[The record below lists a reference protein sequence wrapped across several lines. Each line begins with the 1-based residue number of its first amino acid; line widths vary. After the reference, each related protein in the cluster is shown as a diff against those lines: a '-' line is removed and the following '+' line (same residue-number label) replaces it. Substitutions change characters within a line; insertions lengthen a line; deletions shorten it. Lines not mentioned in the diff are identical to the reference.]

1 MKKDLSQ
8 YATQVAEL
16 DKIAG
21 LSPKTAPATATSA
34 VPVVL
39 TEEQSRLLEAVLS
52 IPPDAILGGDDE
64 SRMPIP
70 AARVIGR
77 VLRHRASG
85 LPVAVGLHMAQAWD
99 EKHNGNAV
107 REFNDAD
114 PAYAKGAPLAV
125 GSIFSMAKKAGWDG
139 GEAWPP
145 EPQPLMDVTEAE
157 PFPVDA
163 LPPRMKAAVLEVQAT
178 VQSPLAMVATCALS
192 ALSIAVQ
199 GFVNVKR
206 AERLEGP
213 VSLNTLV
220 FGDSGERK
228 SKTDEFFT
236 GPLRAWDAAQKAANQ
251 PHVDSYD
258 LAMDAWNSEREGITA
273 KIKELAKANKSA
285 EPEKERLMAMQKS
298 KPEMPRIPRLIY
310 GDVTAEELG
319 YALAK
324 RYPIAAVA
332 SAEGGRVFG
341 GHSMQGDAAMRSMAM
356 FNALWSGESIDSDR
370 RTTESWSVTGARC
383 AMNIQIQPH
392 TIREFNRASKGQA
405 RGTGLFARFL
415 IAWPES
421 TQGTRFF
428 CEPGAHLPALDFYN
442 AQIANLLAKSPDID
456 QFGNLHLQTMGFTP
470 EAKAVWVEY
479 YNTVEGQLG
488 SSGELF
494 DVRDVA
500 SKSAENM
507 ARIACLLHVF
517 EHGLG
522 GAIDVEATEAAAQL
536 AAWYLGESRRFFCE
550 LAVPEGQVDAM
561 RLDEWLLQRGE
572 PTTSTREAQR
582 MGPLRDKR
590 RMDAALTE
598 LAELGRVRLVKDGK
612 RKLIEVNPALLL
624 KGGN

>member
-8 YATQVAEL
+8 YATQLAEL

-21 LSPKTAPATATSA
+21 LSPATAPKTATSA
-34 VPVVL
+34 VPPEL
-39 TEEQSRLLEAVLS
+39 SDEQRKLLEAVLS
-52 IPPDAILGGDDE
+52 IPPDAILGGEDE

-77 VLRHRASG
+77 VLRHRKSA
-85 LPVAVGLHMAQAWD
+85 LPEAVGRYMAQAWD

-114 PAYAKGAPLAV
+114 PAYAKGEPLAI
-125 GSIFSMAKKAGWDG
+125 GSLFKLATEAGWDG

-145 EPQPLMDVTEAE
+145 EPQPLTRETEAE
-157 PFPVDA
+157 PFPIDA
-163 LPPRMKAAVLEVQAT
+163 LPPHMQAAVREVQAT
-178 VQSPLAMVATCALS
+178 VKSPLAMVATSALS

-199 GFVNVKR
+199 GLVNVKR
-206 AERLEGP
+206 GEKLEGP

-236 GPLRAWDAAQKAANQ
+236 GPLRAWDAAQKEANQ
-251 PHVDSYD
+251 PHVKSYD

-273 KIKELAKANKSA
+273 KIKELAKNNKSA
-285 EPEKERLMAMQKS
+285 EPEKERLMAMQTS

-310 GDVTAEELG
+310 GDITSEQLG
-319 YALAK
+319 YILAK
-324 RYPIAAVA
+324 CYPIAAVA

-356 FNALWSGESIDSDR
+356 FNALWSGEMIDSDR

-383 AMNIQIQPH
+383 AMNIQIQPY
-392 TIREFNRASKGQA
+392 TIREFNKASKGQA

-428 CEPGAHLPALDFYN
+428 CEPGARLPALDFYN
-442 AQIANLLAKSPDID
+442 ARIADILAKSPDID

-470 EAKAVWVEY
+470 EAKAVWVDY
-479 YNTVEGQLG
+479 HDNVERQLG
-488 SSGELF
+488 PSGELF

-522 GAIDVEATEAAAQL
+522 GAIGVEATEAAAQL
-536 AAWYLGESRRFFCE
+536 AMWYLGESRRFFGE
-550 LAVPEGQVDAM
+550 LAVPDGQIDAI

-572 PTTSTREAQR
+572 ATTSTREAQQR
-582 MGPLRDKR
+582 GPLRDRKKL
-590 RMDAALTE
+590 DAALME

-612 RKLIEVNPALLL
+612 RKLIEVNPALL
-624 KGGN
+624 KVGR